1 MDVKKMLKNYE
12 IEVKFFDL
20 EIFECEIMMNVPY
33 LIENLFKLCSKLN
46 KKEKEKFVFL
56 NKELENKLKNTCP
69 KTELQEKILLEIKK
83 LLKIANQKCNTSKTS
98 KLSFL

>member
-1 MDVKKMLKNYE
+1 MNVKKMLKNYE
-12 IEVKFFDL
+12 IEVEFFDL
-20 EIFECEIMMNVPY
+20 EIFECEIMMKVPY
-33 LIENLFKLCSKLN
+33 IIENLSKMCFKLN

-56 NKELENKLKNTCP
+56 NNELEHKLKDTYP

-98 KLSFL
+98 